1 MTTELILLCI
11 AAFAAGFIDAI
22 VGGGGLIAVPA
33 ELVLLPGYPVATCI
47 GTIKIQ
53 AFTGTSVAAWKY
65 SRHVKLNYK
74 HLAIMGMLAMPMAYI
89 GSRILTHV
97 SNDFM
102 KPLLLVVLSV
112 VAIYTYKKK
121 HFGIHTEKD
130 HTETEHIIYAIL
142 ISVVIGLYDGF
153 IGPGAGSF
161 LILAFITLLGYDFMK
176 AGATAK
182 FVNLSTNLGSI
193 ILFASTGNILYEI
206 ALPMAAANATGAY
219 FGARLAILRGNTFIR
234 MFFLT
239 VVIAVLVRFA
249 WDVFGK

>member
-1 MTTELILLCI
+1 MTSELLILCL

-22 VGGGGLIAVPA
+22 VGGGGLISVPA
-33 ELVLLPGYPVATCI
+33 ALIFMPGYPVATCV
-47 GTIKIQ
+47 GTIKIP
-53 AFTGTSVAAWKY
+53 AFCGTTLAAWKY

-74 HLAIMGMLAMPMAYI
+74 HLAIMGILAMPMSYI
-89 GSRILTHV
+89 GSRALTQV

-102 KPLLLVVLSV
+102 KPLLLVVLSG

-182 FVNLSTNLGSI
+182 FVNLSTNIGSI
-193 ILFASTGNILYEI
+193 ILFASTGNIVYKI
-206 ALPMAAANATGAY
+206 AIPMAVCNATGAY
-219 FGARLAILRGNTFIR
+219 FGARLAILRGNAFIR
-234 MFFLT
+234 VFFLT
-239 VVIAVLVRFA
+239 VVIAVMVRFA

>member
-1 MTTELILLCI
+1 MTYELLILCL

-22 VGGGGLIAVPA
+22 VGGGGLISVPA
-33 ELVLLPGYPVATCI
+33 ALIFMPGYPVATCV
-47 GTIKIQ
+47 GTIKIP
-53 AFTGTSVAAWKY
+53 AFCGTSLAAWKY

-74 HLAIMGMLAMPMAYI
+74 HLAIMGILAMPMAVL
-89 GSRILTHV
+89 GSSALTQV

-102 KPLLLVVLSV
+102 KPVLLVVLSG
-112 VAIYTYKKK
+112 VAFYTYKKK
-121 HFGIHTEKD
+121 HFGVHSEKD
-130 HTETEHIIYAIL
+130 HSETEHIIYAII
-142 ISVVIGLYDGF
+142 ISIVIGLYDGF

-182 FVNLSTNLGSI
+182 FVNLSTNIGSI
-193 ILFASTGNILYEI
+193 ILFASTGNIVYEI
-206 ALPMAAANATGAY
+206 ALPMAVCNATGAY

-234 MFFLT
+234 IFFLT
-239 VVIAVLVRFA
+239 VVIAVMIRFA